1 MEGVV
6 LSAGR
11 LPAFGDV
18 VDLTVL
24 GVHSGSAGNRARY
37 IPRDCHDEIVAAL
50 RPGAFVLVTGAP
62 CAGKSRCAFEAV
74 AEALPEHAVVVP
86 RDRAGVGDAVT
97 ALGAH
102 PRSVLWLDLDLY
114 LGAGGLRTQLLASA
128 LGQAGG
134 HRVVVATMTSTPP
147 RPGPPMWGPGGVQR
161 RFPRAALTV
170 LDRARRIHL
179 NRRFSPGELARA
191 RDLGGD
197 PLIAA
202 ALDHPGVDHP
212 GADHAGADRLGASEL
227 AVVLAGARGWVG
239 GWRAAAAGANPRGAA
254 LVEAALE
261 CWRAGLVTAPR
272 DLLEAVGEKFLR
284 RSGAVSVTDPAA
296 VAWQWP
302 LAWEWAIGTGALREV
317 HGRFRV
323 PGYLLEHAGV
333 EVPVPNTTLRAAL
346 EHADEAEAALIAG
359 TAHHQGRLV
368 LAEAA
373 YRSAHDRCVVRF
385 GAQDLVTLEVAHDRA
400 VSLADRGRI
409 HEAVAGLRGVLDTQ
423 QRVLGRGHPV
433 TLASVQ
439 NLAALECADDRSG
452 SAVARTSEAVR
463 SHEAGLGTRHRATL
477 ACRFNLGIALGLS
490 SRFDEAAEAFRFVAH
505 HSGVALGTDHPATLA
520 ARHHLAIVLG
530 SQQLWATA
538 EAERDSVLA
547 AQRRLWGNDHPATL
561 TSRHERVVL
570 LRGRGRLD
578 NAIAE
583 LRGVLAARTAVL
595 GSAHPATV
603 SSRQLLADLRAER
616 GDQDGLIEELET
628 VRALRSGLY
637 KPDHPAT
644 LQTRH
649 TLAGV
654 RWDLG
659 DLDGAATELAAVLA
673 ARTRAFGPSALPTLA
688 ARHNLAV
695 LTGERGN
702 LEHAATELTAV
713 ARDCARVFGPQH
725 PMTIAARHDEATT
738 TAALAQ
744 RVPDT
749 GNDEPA
755 KSVESVESV
764 ETSAV
769 HRRAVELYVA
779 GDFNAAEPLLREV
792 LAYHEQTLGAKH
804 PSTLARAHEVAMVL
818 HNRGLRAEAA
828 ALHRSVV
835 TTRCTVLGVDDPAT
849 LASQHDLSI
858 VLWELGDATGA
869 VAGFQAALAGR
880 ARVLGPDHPD
890 TVVSRNNLGV
900 VLAQIGSEEDPTIK
914 GVLPPER
921 PGDGPHESDKSA
933 PGSDHDLDQVPIDQP
948 SRRWDRTVTAA
959 AGVPSPRHSGSL

>member
-6 LSAGR
+6 TQNGR
-11 LPAFGDV
+11 FPAVGDV

-24 GVHSGSAGNRARY
+24 GVHSVAGSRVPY
-37 IPRDCHDEIVAAL
+37 IPRDRHHDVVAAL

-62 CAGKSRCAFEAV
+62 CAGTSRCAFEAL
-74 AEALPEHAVVVP
+74 AEALPDHAVVVP
-86 RDRAGVGDAVT
+86 RDRAGVGDAVA
-97 ALGAH
+97 ALGGH

-114 LGAGGLRTQLLASA
+114 LGAGGLQAQLLGSA
-128 LGQAGG
+128 LGQVGG
-134 HRVVVATMTSTPP
+134 HRVVVATMTSATP
-147 RPGPPMWGPGGVQR
+147 RPGPPVWGPSGVQR
-161 RFPRAALTV
+161 RFPRGALSM
-170 LDRARRIHL
+170 LDRARHIHL

-191 RDLGGD
+191 RDVSGD

-202 ALDHPGVDHP
+202 ALDHD
-212 GADHAGADRLGASEL
+212 GADHGAPEL
-227 AVVLAGARGWVG
+227 AVTLAGAPGWIAS
-239 GWRAAAAGANPRGAA
+239 WRAAARGANPRGAA

-261 CWRAGLVTAPR
+261 CWRAGLETAPR

-284 RSGAVSVTDPAA
+284 RGGAVKVTDPAA

-333 EVPVPNTTLRAAL
+333 DVAVPNTTLRAAL
-346 EHADEAEAALIAG
+346 EDADEAEAASIAG
-359 TAHHQGRLV
+359 TAHRQGRLV

-385 GAQDLVTLEVAHDRA
+385 GAEDPATLEVAHNRA

-409 HEAVAGLRGVLDTQ
+409 DEAVADLRGVLDTQ
-423 QRVLGRGHPV
+423 QRVLGPGHPV

-439 NLAALECADDRSG
+439 NLAALECTDDRSG

-463 SHEAGLGTRHRATL
+463 SHEAGLGTRHPATL
-477 ACRFNLGIALGLS
+477 ACRFNLGITLGLS
-490 SRFDEAAEAFRFVAH
+490 NRFGEAAKAFQFVAH
-505 HSGVALGTDHPATLA
+505 HSGVTLGSDHPVTLA
-520 ARHHLAIVLG
+520 ARHQLAIALG
-530 SQQLWATA
+530 SQQLWAA
-538 EAERDSVLA
+538 AAAERDGVLA

-570 LRGRGRLD
+570 LRGRGGRLD

-583 LRGVLAARTAVL
+583 LRGVLAARTTVL
-595 GSAHPATV
+595 GSTHPATV

-649 TLAGV
+649 TLAGL

-659 DLDGAATELAAVLA
+659 DLVGAATELAAVLA
-673 ARTRAFGPSALPTLA
+673 ARTRALGPSALPTLA
-688 ARHNLAV
+688 ARHDLAV

-702 LEHAATELTAV
+702 LDHAATELTAV
-713 ARDCARVFGPQH
+713 ARDCARVYGPQH
-725 PMTIAARHDEATT
+725 PMTIAARHDEAAA
-738 TAALAQ
+738 TAAVAQ
-744 RVPDT
+744 RVPVT
-749 GNDEPA
+749 GNDEPGESGEM
-755 KSVESVESV
+755 SV
-764 ETSAV
+764 V
-769 HRRAVELYVA
+769 HRRAVELYLA
-779 GDFNAAEPLLREV
+779 GDFNAAEPLLRQV
-792 LAYHEQTLGAKH
+792 LAYHQQTLGADH
-804 PSTLARAHEVAMVL
+804 PSALARAHEVAMVL

-828 ALHRSVV
+828 ALHRTVM
-835 TTRCTVLGVDDPAT
+835 TTRCTVLGADDPAT
-849 LASQHDLSI
+849 LASQHDLGL

-880 ARVLGPDHPD
+880 VRVLGPDHPD

-900 VLAQIGSEEDPTIK
+900 VLAASDDADAHQLAEAAQDPMGRLVNTDWIRGRPDYQRRTAPSTTELSIGS
-914 GVLPPER
+914 
-921 PGDGPHESDKSA
+921 
-933 PGSDHDLDQVPIDQP
+933 
-948 SRRWDRTVTAA
+948 
-959 AGVPSPRHSGSL
+959 